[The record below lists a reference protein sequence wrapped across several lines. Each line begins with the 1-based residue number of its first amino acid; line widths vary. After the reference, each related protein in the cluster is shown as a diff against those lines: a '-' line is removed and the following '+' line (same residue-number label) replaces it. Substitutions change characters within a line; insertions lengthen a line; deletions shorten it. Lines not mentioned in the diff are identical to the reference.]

1 MAAEPIKKTTVETE
15 RVGVSGP
22 NIPAQIEALRPYLLR
37 IACLQLRDRDAAED
51 VVQDAMLAALKDA
64 PNFAGRSS
72 VKTWLVTILKH
83 KIIDVLRQRTRH
95 ATESLDEE
103 VELDEAETPFTA
115 RGRWA
120 QKPANW
126 GDPEQQLERK
136 DFLAVLDF
144 CLDDL
149 PPNQGRVF
157 MLREVFELEADEIC
171 KTVGISSSNLWVLL
185 YRARMMLRQCL
196 EKRWFASK
204 GRA

>member
-1 MAAEPIKKTTVETE
+1 MSLPDIA
-15 RVGVSGP
+15 
-22 NIPAQIEALRPYLLR
+22 AQIEALRPYLMR
-37 IACLQLRDRDAAED
+37 IARLQLRDPDAAED
-51 VVQDAMLAALKDA
+51 AVQDAMLAALKDA

-83 KIIDVLRQRTRH
+83 KIIDSLRLKARN

-103 VELDEAETPFTA
+103 AELEETESPFNE

-120 QKPANW
+120 QKPATW
-126 GDPEQQLERK
+126 GNAEQQFERK
-136 DFLAVLDF
+136 EFLAVLDV

-149 PPNQGRVF
+149 PPNQARVF

-171 KTVGISSSNLWVLL
+171 KTLRITSSNLWVLL
-185 YRARMMLRQCL
+185 YRARMALRNCL
-196 EKRWFASK
+196 EKTWFASE